1 VYKIKG
7 SISFNDR
14 HTAYVMYNS
23 TNLENAGYIR
33 AYLKQNCIEFYLE
46 HNDINKLSNT
56 LNDYL
61 SSLEMVEKIISS
73 ISGIQ

>member
-7 SISFNDR
+7 SISFNEV

-23 TNLENAGYIR
+23 TNLENNGYIK
-33 AYLKQNCIEFYLE
+33 ADLKQNCIEFYLE
-46 HNDINKLSNT
+46 GNDLNKLSNT
-56 LNDYL
+56 LNDYF

-73 ISGIQ
+73 ISGI